1 MRPPAST
8 LLLLLAGLAAP
19 MAFEARALAR
29 TSFDVIFDSGI
40 AGTSYY
46 NTGVKG
52 KMSFDFRKDPGNGN
66 TYTLDL
72 GVTNTSP
79 PSGASS
85 GSLVG
90 FAFNEPLRGNGNEAI
105 SLLSYNPLDSGY
117 GRVFGNSNRGI
128 RVNPQESLDI
138 SSLRT
143 APYAPFSNFDFCARM
158 SSRSGCH
165 GGSGSTGIAGG
176 TSVKVQFSLKSN
188 DVSISTA
195 DQVAERFYSLFN
207 SFQPGESW
215 SKAQIALRFQNVK
228 KANGSTTSSGEKVTG
243 AAFWRIPNEGPTN
256 EVPGPL
262 PVLGAAAAFGWSRK
276 IRRRIQA
283 VTPEGRLTP

>member
-1 MRPPAST
+1 MRASAPT
-8 LLLLLAGLAAP
+8 LFLLLAGLAGPLALGAP
-19 MAFEARALAR
+19 ALAR

-72 GVTNTSP
+72 GITNTSAA
-79 PSGASS
+79 SGPAS
-85 GSLVG
+85 GTLVG
-90 FAFNEPLRGNGNEAI
+90 FAFNEPLRSNGSEAI
-105 SLLSYNPLDSGY
+105 SLLSYNPLASGY

-128 RVNPQESLDI
+128 RVDPQESLDI
-138 SSLRT
+138 SNLRT
-143 APYAPFSNFDFCARM
+143 SPYAPFSNFDFCARM

-165 GGSGSTGIAGG
+165 GGSGNMGIAGG
-176 TSVKVQFSLKSN
+176 TSVNVQFSLKSN
-188 DVSISTA
+188 DASIATA

-207 SFQPGESW
+207 SFEPGDRW

-228 KANGSTTSSGEKVTG
+228 KANGRTESGGEKVVG
-243 AAFWRIPNEGPTN
+243 SAFWRVPNQGPTN

-262 PVLGAAAAFGWSRK
+262 PVMGAAAAFGWSRRM
-276 IRRRIQA
+276 RRRINSTIAPSQP
-283 VTPEGRLTP
+283 TS